1 MPEFKKEGRGFKMK
15 GFSPFTKQTDLR
27 NYKSK
32 KHVPHYDSYGNP
44 LQGTKEYEE
53 LSDEMKQHQKR
64 QKTYAD
70 HKKRRDFYNNKSRRK
85 APFTKRTDPPK
96 KKKQKDWEPAYMG
109 ADYSQEE
116 INRMTEAEKVR
127 NIDGYVDRRKRGTG
141 ALGMNEIATEGLG
154 GAWWTDSGEKKK
166 KKKRGTGALWEG
178 VSPEDKKKITS
189 GPVYKKKKKKS
200 PLKKKTDPP
209 KSAEEQMK
217 KLNKKYEKQMGAKID
232 SIQKVYS
239 KKSQF
244 SADSLNKAVNKDIN
258 LYNKGEIS
266 QKELKRRRP
275 GVKFK

>member
-15 GFSPFTKQTDLR
+15 GFSPFTK
-27 NYKSK
+27 K
-32 KHVPHYDSYGNP
+32 
-44 LQGTKEYEE
+44 
-53 LSDEMKQHQKR
+53 
-64 QKTYAD
+64 
-70 HKKRRDFYNNKSRRK
+70 
-85 APFTKRTDPPK
+85 TDPPK

-154 GAWWTDSGEKKK
+154 GDWYVDKMDLGEK
-166 KKKRGTGALWEG
+166 
-178 VSPEDKKKITS
+178 
-189 GPVYKKKKKKS
+189 KKKKKKS